1 MSVAEGEAAPPH
13 ERERPLSPA
22 QWFGQPRGLS
32 ILFLTDMW
40 EQFSFYGMR
49 AILVFYMTKRLG
61 LAQQNASMIYGLYA
75 ASVYFTPILGGVISD
90 RWLGR
95 RASVAIGGGIMAAG
109 HFMMAF
115 PPLFYPALATI
126 AVGNGLFLPSLPSQ
140 IDSLY
145 AHDDPR
151 RRSAYN
157 VFYVGINIGAFL
169 APLVAGTLGET
180 LGFHWGFGA
189 AGIGML
195 IGLCIYLAGGKYL
208 PADRPRG
215 PAPRGGEAPGGFSRR
230 QLIARFGLLAAIA
243 GCVVVFRGGYEQ
255 IGNTVALWSDS
266 GVDRTIVGQWAI
278 PASWFQSLNPL
289 MVFVLTP
296 FYVSRWNRQAAVGRE
311 PSSVVK
317 MCQGAAVVGLSFL
330 LMAAAAAWAQAHGQ
344 RTSGLWLAA
353 LLVLLT
359 AGELLILPVG
369 LGLFGRLAPQGL
381 SATTIALWF
390 LAGFFGNLL
399 AGWLAGYW
407 SAMSHAGFFT
417 LAAGVIFL
425 AAGLLWLLAGRA
437 RRMEAS
443 A

>member
-1 MSVAEGEAAPPH
+1 LSASAPH
-13 ERERPLSPA
+13 ERERPLSTA

-32 ILFLTDMW
+32 VLFLTDMW

-61 LAQQNASMIYGLYA
+61 MAQQHASMIYGLYA
-75 ASVYFTPILGGVISD
+75 ASVYFTPIIGGVISD

-180 LGFHWGFGA
+180 LGWHWGFGA

-195 IGLCIYLAGGKYL
+195 IGLAIYLAGGRYL
-208 PADRPRG
+208 PADRPRAGVAGG
-215 PAPRGGEAPGGFSRR
+215 PGAPDTGLSRS
-230 QLIARFGLLAAIA
+230 QLIERFGLLAAVA

-266 GVDRTIVGQWAI
+266 GVDRAVLGQWAI

-289 MVFVLTP
+289 MVFLLTP
-296 FYVSRWNRQAAVGRE
+296 FYVSRWNRQAAKGRE
-311 PSSVVK
+311 ASSVIK
-317 MCQGAAVVGLSFL
+317 MCTGAAVVGLAYL
-330 LMAAAAAWAQAHGQ
+330 LMAAAAAWASAHGQ

-353 LLVLLT
+353 LLVLFT

-407 SAMSHAGFFT
+407 SVLSHAGFFV
-417 LAAGVIFL
+417 LVAAVIFL
-425 AAGLLWLLAGRA
+425 ATLLLRLLAGRA
-437 RRMEAS
+437 RRMELNA
-443 A
+443 

>member
-1 MSVAEGEAAPPH
+1 LSATALH
-13 ERERPLSPA
+13 EQERPLSRA
-22 QWFGQPRGLS
+22 QWFGQPRGLTV
-32 ILFLTDMW
+32 LFLTDMW

-49 AILVFYMTKRLG
+49 ALLVLYMTKRLG
-61 LAQQNASMIYGLYA
+61 LGQQNASMIYGLYA
-75 ASVYFTPILGGVISD
+75 ASVYFTPIVGGVVSD

-95 RASVAIGGGIMAAG
+95 RASVALGGGIMAAG

-151 RRSAYN
+151 RRSAYS

-169 APLVAGTLGET
+169 APLIAGTLGET
-180 LGFHWGFGA
+180 VGWHWGFGA
-189 AGIGML
+189 AGVGMV
-195 IGLCIYLAGGKYL
+195 IGLGVYLLGGRYL
-208 PADRPRG
+208 PEDRPRG
-215 PAPRGGEAPGGFSRR
+215 QSGDTGVAGRSGLTRP
-230 QLIARFGLLAAIA
+230 QLIRRFGVLAAVA

-255 IGNTVALWSDS
+255 IGDTVALWSDN
-266 GVDRTIVGQWAI
+266 GVDRAILGSLAI

-289 MVFVLTP
+289 MVFLLTP
-296 FYVSRWNRQAAVGRE
+296 FYVRRWNRQAAKGRE
-311 PSSVVK
+311 ASSVIK
-317 MCQGAAVVGLSFL
+317 MSMGAAVVGLAYL
-330 LMAAAAAWAQAHGQ
+330 LMAVAAAWASAQGQ

-353 LLVLLT
+353 LLVVLT

-369 LGLFGRLAPQGL
+369 LGLFGRLAPEGL

-407 SAMSHAGFFT
+407 SVISHAAFFALT
-417 LAAGVIFL
+417 SGVIFL
-425 AAGLLWLLAGRA
+425 AALLLRLLAGPA
-437 RRMEAS
+437 RRMERA